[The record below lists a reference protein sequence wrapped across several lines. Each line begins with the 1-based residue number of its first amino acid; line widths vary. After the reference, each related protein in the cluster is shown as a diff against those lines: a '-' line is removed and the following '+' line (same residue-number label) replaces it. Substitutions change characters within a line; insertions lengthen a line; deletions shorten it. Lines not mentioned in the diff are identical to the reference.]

1 MFGGVEMSL
10 QFIIG
15 RAGTGKT
22 TLIMDKLE
30 ERMNSTTEKQSCIFL
45 VPDQMTL
52 QMETVFLEREGVTGL
67 LDTQIFSFSRLAW
80 RVLQESGGL
89 ARTFLTDSGL
99 EMVIRKIML
108 EKQEELHLFGR
119 SASKKGFIKELE
131 QIFKEMKQYCVEQ
144 EQLQHFDGQIKADLS
159 NKMADIAVLYDAY
172 EQVLA
177 GKYLEN
183 EDYLKLLAEA
193 ISENS
198 FLAQSEIFIDGFYEF
213 SPQEY
218 LVLGELL
225 ASCKNVTIALTLDE
239 DYGVDSL
246 EAYDLFQLTGT
257 TYAKLKEMAQNRG
270 CDVMP
275 DIIMNNNRRFQN
287 DDLAYLQE
295 NWTKLSVAKFD
306 GEAVGIH
313 IDEANNRRAEM
324 EGVARRV
331 RELASKGYRYRDMA
345 ILLRNA
351 DSYETILKAS
361 LDANDIPY
369 FIDKKR
375 TMANHP
381 MIEFLRSSL
390 DVLRTNWQYEAVFQA
405 VRTEFLFPLDISS
418 SAYRGK
424 VDIFENYI
432 LENGIYN
439 KRRWME
445 KRPWTYRKI
454 RGLDLNHG
462 VQTDDEKAKEI
473 IINEVR
479 EQIKA
484 PLMNLEKRL
493 KDANTGIE
501 QAGALFEFM
510 LDAQVDTRLDMW
522 RKRAEEMNELEL
534 AKEHEQA
541 WKSVVALLDE
551 FVEVMGDERL
561 SFDVFFDIINTGLD
575 ALDFALLPPS
585 LDQLIVADMDS
596 SRLLN
601 RKAVFIVGMNDGV
614 LPMKKT
620 ESGILSDEDR
630 DYLNQSGIA
639 VRPSGKS
646 MLSSEDFL
654 AYRLFTLP
662 SEYLFISFPNA
673 DENGR
678 ELSESNYIRRIEAVF
693 PTIQRGLYLSDPSLL
708 SDSEQVAYISTP
720 KSAISLLTTQMQY
733 KKKGY
738 PMSAIWWDVYAF
750 FQSEEAL
757 RDFSLR
763 ILESLFYQNKAKRI
777 SEEAATSLFGEN
789 IHASVSRM
797 ERFYSCH
804 FQHFAQHGLKLEER
818 AHFKLQS
825 VDIGEIF
832 HGAMEW
838 ISAELRKN
846 KLDWGQLTT
855 EQCVELATLAMK
867 YLAPKLQHEILLST
881 KRLEYIQYKLLN
893 IIMRATRVLNEQAK
907 ISRFRPVG
915 LEVDFGVKGE
925 IPPLKLPLNSGR
937 ELILQGRI
945 DRIDEAEQDERTFLR
960 IIDYKSS
967 SHDLPMTEVYYGLA
981 LQMLTYLDI
990 VVENSAKLIGKVA
1003 EPAGVLYFH
1012 MHNPLVNAEQE
1023 LTEAEIEK
1031 ELLKS
1036 FRMKGLVLD
1045 DALAVSLMDTELEA
1059 GKTSAVIPTGLKKDG
1074 KFNAHSATATRA
1086 EFDTMR
1092 EYVRS
1097 QYAKAGNKIIEGE
1110 VSINPYKL
1118 KERTPCQL
1126 CAFRSVCQFDASLDS
1141 NQYRKLENRS
1151 RIEILKKMREEGQE

>member
-1 MFGGVEMSL
+1 MSL

-22 TLIMDKLE
+22 TLIMDMLA
-30 ERMNSTTEKQSCIFL
+30 EKISGRKEKHNCIFL

-52 QMETVFLEREGVTGL
+52 QTETVFFEREEIAGL
-67 LDTQIFSFSRLAW
+67 LDAQIFSFNRLAW
-80 RVLQESGGL
+80 RILQESGGL

-99 EMVIRKIML
+99 EMVIRKIMI
-108 EKQEELHLFGR
+108 EKEEELQLFGR
-119 SASKKGFIKELE
+119 NASKRGFIKELE
-131 QIFKEMKQYCVEQ
+131 LVFKEMKQFCVEQ
-144 EQLQHFDGQIKADLS
+144 EQLQGFDSQASADLN
-159 NKMADIAVLYDAY
+159 NKMADIAVLYEAY
-172 EQVLA
+172 ERVLA

-183 EDYLKLLAEA
+183 EDYLRLLADA
-193 ISENS
+193 ILSS
-198 FLAQSEIFIDGFYEF
+198 GFLAESEIFIDGFHEF

-218 LVLGELL
+218 LILGEIL
-225 ASCKNVTIALTLDE
+225 SVCKNVTITLTLDK
-239 DYGVDSL
+239 
-246 EAYDLFQLTGT
+246 AYSMNTLQAYNLFQLTGT
-257 TYAKLKEMAQNRG
+257 TYAKLKEIAQNKA
-270 CDVMP
+270 CDVLP
-275 DIIMNNNRRFQN
+275 DITLKENTRFRN
-287 DDLAYLQE
+287 SDLAYLQASWGE
-295 NWTKLSVAKFD
+295 FSVTPFEGATPSLSV
-306 GEAVGIH
+306 
-313 IDEANNRRAEM
+313 DEANNRRAEI

-331 RELASKGYRYRDMA
+331 RALVAEGYRYRDMA
-345 ILLRNA
+345 ILLRNTEV
-351 DSYETILKAS
+351 YETILKAS
-361 LDANDIPY
+361 LSANDIPY

-381 MIEFLRSSL
+381 MVEFLRSSL
-390 DVLRTNWQYEAVFQA
+390 DVIRTNWQYEAIFQA
-405 VRTEFLFPLDISS
+405 VRTEFFFPLDVSS

-439 KRRWME
+439 KRRWMD
-445 KRPWTYRKI
+445 KRPWGYRKI
-454 RGLDLNHG
+454 RGLDLNQG
-462 VQTDDEKAKEI
+462 VQTDDEKTKEAT
-473 IINEVR
+473 INEVR

-484 PLMNLEKRL
+484 PLLILETRL
-493 KDANTGIE
+493 KAANNGVE
-501 QAGALFEFM
+501 LASALFEFM
-510 LDAQVDTRLDMW
+510 LDVQVDRRLDMW
-522 RKRAEEMNELEL
+522 RKRAEEMDELEL

-541 WKSVVALLDE
+541 WKSVIALLDE
-551 FVEVMGDERL
+551 FVEVMGDEEL
-561 SFDVFFDIINTGLD
+561 SLDIFFDIINTGLD

-585 LDQLIVADMDS
+585 LDQLIITDMDS

-601 RKAVFIVGMNDGV
+601 MKIIFAVGINDGV

-630 DYLNQSGIA
+630 EYLNQSGIA

-662 SEYLFISFPNA
+662 SEHLFISFPNA
-673 DENGR
+673 DENGK
-678 ELSESNYIRRIEAVF
+678 ELSESNYIRRIETIF
-693 PTIQRGLYLSDPSLL
+693 PEVKRGLYLSDPSLL
-708 SDSEQVAYISTP
+708 SDSEQASYVSTP
-720 KSAISLLTTQMQY
+720 KSAIALLTAQMQY

-738 PMSAIWWDVYAF
+738 PMSQVWWDVYTF
-750 FQSEEAL
+750 FQTDVEWRSRAL
-757 RDFSLR
+757 Q
-763 ILESLFYQNKAKRI
+763 ILESLFYQNKAKNI
-777 SEEAATSLFGEN
+777 SEEVATTLFGEN

-838 ISAELRKN
+838 ISAKLREN
-846 KLDWGQLTT
+846 NLEWGQLSV
-855 EQCVELATLAMK
+855 EQCMELATLAMK

-893 IIMRATRVLNEQAK
+893 IIIRATRVLNEQAK
-907 ISRFRPVG
+907 ISRFKPVG

-925 IPPLKLPLNSGR
+925 IPPLKLPLNGGR

-990 VVENSAKLIGKVA
+990 VVENSAKLIGKVT

-1012 MHNPLVNAEQE
+1012 MHNPLINADKE
-1023 LTEAEIEK
+1023 LTETELEK

-1059 GKTSAVIPTGLKKDG
+1059 GKTSSVIPTGLKKDG
-1074 KFNAHSATATRA
+1074 NFNAHSATATRA
-1086 EFDTMR
+1086 EFETMR
-1092 EYVRS
+1092 EYVRH
-1097 QYAKAGNKIIEGE
+1097 QYTKAGNKIIDGE
-1110 VSINPYKL
+1110 VAINPYKL

-1126 CAFRSVCQFDASLDS
+1126 CAFRSVCQFDASLEN
-1141 NQYRKLENRS
+1141 NQYRKLENQS
-1151 RIEILKKMREEGQE
+1151 REDILRKMREEGQE

>member
-1 MFGGVEMSL
+1 MSL

-22 TLIMDKLE
+22 TLIMDMLAEKI
-30 ERMNSTTEKQSCIFL
+30 NSRKEKHNCIFL

-52 QMETVFLEREGVTGL
+52 QTETVFFEREEIACL
-67 LDTQIFSFSRLAW
+67 LDAQIFSFNRLAW
-80 RVLQESGGL
+80 RILQESGGL

-99 EMVIRKIML
+99 EMVIRKIMI
-108 EKQEELHLFGR
+108 EKEDELQLFGR
-119 SASKKGFIKELE
+119 NASQKGFIKELE
-131 QIFKEMKQYCVEQ
+131 QVFKEMKQFCVEQ
-144 EQLQHFDGQIKADLS
+144 EQLQGFDSQTSADLN
-159 NKMADIAVLYDAY
+159 NKMADIAVLYEAY
-172 EQVLA
+172 ERVLA

-183 EDYLKLLAEA
+183 EDYLRLLAGA
-193 ISENS
+193 ISGNV
-198 FLAQSEIFIDGFYEF
+198 FLAESEIFIDGFHEF

-218 LVLGELL
+218 LILSEILSV
-225 ASCKNVTIALTLDE
+225 CKNVTITLTLDK
-239 DYGVDSL
+239 
-246 EAYDLFQLTGT
+246 AYSMNNLQSYNLFQLTGT
-257 TYAKLKEMAQNRG
+257 TYVKLKEIAQNKA
-270 CDVMP
+270 CDVLP
-275 DIIMNNNRRFQN
+275 DIILKENTRFRN
-287 DDLAYLQE
+287 SDLAYLQASWGDFSVAPFE
-295 NWTKLSVAKFD
+295 GATPSLSV
-306 GEAVGIH
+306 
-313 IDEANNRRAEM
+313 DEANNRRAEI

-331 RELASKGYRYRDMA
+331 RELSAEGYRYRDMA
-345 ILLRNA
+345 ILLRNTEA
-351 DSYETILKAS
+351 YETILKAS
-361 LDANDIPY
+361 LSANDIPY

-381 MIEFLRSSL
+381 MVEFLRSSL
-390 DVLRTNWQYEAVFQA
+390 DVIRTNWQYEAVFQA
-405 VRTEFLFPLDISS
+405 VRTEFFFPLDVSS

-424 VDIFENYI
+424 VDIFENYV

-439 KRRWME
+439 KRRWMD
-445 KRPWTYRKI
+445 KRPWGYRKI
-454 RGLDLNHG
+454 RGLDLNQG
-462 VQTDDEKAKEI
+462 VQTDDEKAKEAT
-473 IINEVR
+473 INEVR
-479 EQIKA
+479 ERIKA
-484 PLMNLEKRL
+484 PLMILETRL
-493 KDANTGIE
+493 KVADNGVGLAS
-501 QAGALFEFM
+501 ALFEFM
-510 LDAQVDTRLDMW
+510 LDVQVDKRLDMW
-522 RKRAEEMNELEL
+522 RKRAEEMDELEL

-541 WKSVVALLDE
+541 WKSVIALLDE
-551 FVEVMGDERL
+551 FVEVMGDEEL
-561 SFDVFFDIINTGLD
+561 SLDVFFDIINTGLD

-585 LDQLIVADMDS
+585 LDQLIITDMDN

-601 RKAVFIVGMNDGV
+601 MKIIFAVGINDGV
-614 LPMKKT
+614 LPMKKI

-630 DYLNQSGIA
+630 EYLNQSGIA

-662 SEYLFISFPNA
+662 SERLFISFPNA
-673 DENGR
+673 DENGK
-678 ELSESNYIRRIEAVF
+678 EMSESNYIRRIEAIF
-693 PTIQRGLYLSDPSLL
+693 PEVKRGLYLSDPSLL
-708 SDSEQVAYISTP
+708 SDSEQASYISTP
-720 KSAISLLTTQMQY
+720 KSAIALLTAQMQY

-738 PMSAIWWDVYAF
+738 PMSPVWWDAYSF
-750 FQSEEAL
+750 FQSDEEWRSSAL
-757 RDFSLR
+757 Q
-763 ILESLFYQNKAKRI
+763 ILESLFYQNKAKNI
-777 SEEAATSLFGEN
+777 SEEVATSLFGEN

-838 ISAELRKN
+838 ISAKLREN
-846 KLDWGQLTT
+846 NLEWGQLSV
-855 EQCVELATLAMK
+855 EQCMELATLAMK
-867 YLAPKLQHEILLST
+867 YLVPKLQHEILLST

-893 IIMRATRVLNEQAK
+893 IIIRATRVLNEQAK
-907 ISRFRPVG
+907 ISRFKPVG

-925 IPPLKLPLNSGR
+925 IPPLKLPLNGGR

-990 VVENSAKLIGKVA
+990 VVANSAKLIGKVA

-1012 MHNPLVNAEQE
+1012 MHNPLINADKE
-1023 LTEAEIEK
+1023 LTETELEK

-1074 KFNAHSATATRA
+1074 NFNAHSATATKA

-1092 EYVRS
+1092 EYVRH
-1097 QYAKAGNKIIEGE
+1097 QYTKAGNKIIDGE
-1110 VSINPYKL
+1110 VAINPYKL

-1126 CAFRSVCQFDASLDS
+1126 CAFRSVCQFDASLEN
-1141 NQYRKLENRS
+1141 NQYRKLENQS
-1151 RIEILKKMREEGQE
+1151 REDILRKMREEGQE

>member
-1 MFGGVEMSL
+1 MSL

-22 TLIMDKLE
+22 RLVMDLLE
-30 ERMNSTTEKQSCIFL
+30 ERMNSTEGENCVFL

-52 QMETVFLEREGVTGL
+52 QTETVFFEREDIAGL
-67 LDTQIFSFSRLAW
+67 LHAQIFSFSRLAW
-80 RVLQESGGL
+80 RILQETGGL

-108 EKQEELHLFGR
+108 EKQDELKLFGR
-119 SASKKGFIKELE
+119 NGSKKGFIKELE
-131 QIFKEMKQYCVEQ
+131 QIFKEMKQCCVEQ
-144 EQLQHFDGQIKADLS
+144 EQLQGFDNESSVDLN
-159 NKMADIAVLYDAY
+159 NKMADIAVLYKAY
-172 EQVLA
+172 EELLA

-183 EDYLKLLAEA
+183 EDYLGLLANA
-193 ISENS
+193 ISGS
-198 FLAQSEIFIDGFYEF
+198 QFLRESTIFIDGFHEF

-218 LVLGELL
+218 LILGELF
-225 ASCKNVTIALTLDE
+225 ATCKNVTIALTLDQ
-239 DYGVDSL
+239 
-246 EAYDLFQLTGT
+246 AYSMNNLQEYNLFQLTGM
-257 TYAKLKEMAQNRG
+257 TYANLKEIAQNKV
-270 CDVMP
+270 CEILPDVVLK
-275 DIIMNNNRRFQN
+275 DNHRFQN
-287 DDLAYLQE
+287 EDLTYLQE
-295 NWTKLSVAKFD
+295 HWGMFSAMEFADATPSLA
-306 GEAVGIH
+306 
-313 IDEANNRRAEM
+313 IDEANNRRAEID
-324 EGVARRV
+324 GVARRV
-331 RELASKGYRYRDMA
+331 RELVLEGYRYRDMA

-351 DSYETILKAS
+351 DAYETILKAS
-361 LDANDIPY
+361 LSTNDIPY
-369 FIDKKR
+369 FIDKQR

-381 MIEFLRSSL
+381 MVEFLRSSL
-390 DVLRTNWQYEAVFQA
+390 DVIRTNWQYESVFQA
-405 VRTEFLFPLDISS
+405 VRTEFFFPLEVSS

-439 KRRWME
+439 KRRWMD

-454 RGLDLNHG
+454 RGLDLKQG
-462 VQTDDEKAKEI
+462 VQTDDEKAKEAT
-473 IINEVR
+473 INEVR
-479 EQIKA
+479 EQIKT
-484 PLMNLEKRL
+484 PLMSLEKRL
-493 KDANTGIE
+493 KAANTGRA
-501 QAGALFEFM
+501 QASALFEFM
-510 LDAQVDTRLDMW
+510 LDVQVDGRLNMW

-551 FVEVMGDERL
+551 FVEVMGDEEL
-561 SFDVFFDIINTGLD
+561 PFDIFFDIINTGLD

-601 RKAVFIVGMNDGV
+601 MKIVFAVGINDGV
-614 LPMKKT
+614 LPMKKM

-630 DYLNQSGIA
+630 DYLNQSGIT
-639 VRPSGKS
+639 VRPSGKN
-646 MLSSEDFL
+646 MLSTEEFL

-662 SEYLFISFPNA
+662 SERLFLSFPNA
-673 DENGR
+673 DDNGK
-678 ELSESNYIRRIEAVF
+678 ELSESSYIRRIEAIF
-693 PTIQRGLYLSDPSLL
+693 PKLERGLYLSDPSLL
-708 SDSEQVAYISTP
+708 DDSAEQAAYISTP
-720 KSAISLLTTQMQY
+720 RSAIALLTAQMQY

-738 PMSAIWWDVYAF
+738 PMSSVWWDAYDF
-750 FQSEEAL
+750 FQSNNKWRSPA
-757 RDFSLR
+757 LR
-763 ILESLFYQNKAKRI
+763 ILESLFYQNKAKNI
-777 SEEAATSLFGEN
+777 SEEASTSLFGEN

-846 KLDWGQLTT
+846 NLEWGELSV
-855 EQCVELATLAMK
+855 EQCMKLATLAME

-893 IIMRATRVLNEQAK
+893 IIIRATRVLNEQAK
-907 ISRFRPVG
+907 TSKFKPVG

-925 IPPLKLPLNSGR
+925 IPPLKLPLNDGR

-945 DRIDEAEQDERTFLR
+945 DRIDEAEQGERTFLR

-967 SHDLPMTEVYYGLA
+967 AHDLPMTEVYYGLA

-1012 MHNPLVNAEQE
+1012 MHNPLVHADKD
-1023 LTEAEIEK
+1023 LTETEIEK

-1059 GKTSAVIPTGLKKDG
+1059 GKTSSVIPTGLKKDG
-1074 KFNAHSATATRA
+1074 HFNAHSATATKA

-1092 EYVRS
+1092 QYVRH
-1097 QYAKAGNKIIEGE
+1097 QYTRAGNKIIDGE

-1126 CAFRSVCQFDASLDS
+1126 CAFRSVCQFDASLES
-1141 NQYRKLENRS
+1141 NQYRKLENQKR
-1151 RIEILKKMREEGQE
+1151 EDILRKMREEGQE

>member
-1 MFGGVEMSL
+1 MSL

-22 TLIMDKLE
+22 ALIMDRLE
-30 ERMNSTTEKQSCIFL
+30 ERMSGAGEKRNCIFL

-52 QMETVFLEREGVTGL
+52 QIETAFFERESVSGL
-67 LDTQIFSFSRLAW
+67 LHTQIFSFSRLAW
-80 RVLQESGGL
+80 RILQESGGL

-99 EMVIRKIML
+99 EMVIRKIMI
-108 EKQEELHLFGR
+108 EKQDELQLFGR
-119 SASKKGFIKELE
+119 NASKKGFIKELE
-131 QIFKEMKQYCVEQ
+131 QIFKEMKQFCVEQ
-144 EQLQHFDGQIKADLS
+144 EELQNFDGENSADLN
-159 NKMADIAVLYDAY
+159 NKMADIALLYDAY
-172 EQVLA
+172 ERVLS
-177 GKYLEN
+177 GKYLET
-183 EDYLKLLAEA
+183 EDYLRLLGDAISDSEFLAEC
-193 ISENS
+193 
-198 FLAQSEIFIDGFYEF
+198 EIFIDGFHEF

-218 LVLGELL
+218 LVLGELF
-225 ASCKNVTIALTLDE
+225 SVCKNVTIALTLDE
-239 DYGVDSL
+239 
-246 EAYDLFQLTGT
+246 AYSVNNLQAYNVFQVTGM
-257 TYAKLKEMAQNRG
+257 TYANLKEIAQNRA
-270 CDVMP
+270 CEILP
-275 DIIMNNNRRFQN
+275 DIVLENNERFKN
-287 DDLAYLQE
+287 NDLAYLQE
-295 NWTKLSVAKFD
+295 TWGEFSVKAYAN
-306 GEAVGIH
+306 ETPSLAIY
-313 IDEANNRRAEM
+313 EANNRRAEM
-324 EGVARRV
+324 DGIARHIRQLV
-331 RELASKGYRYRDMA
+331 SEGYRYRDMA
-345 ILLRNA
+345 ILLRNTEV
-351 DSYETILKAS
+351 YETILKAS
-361 LDANDIPY
+361 LSANDIPY

-381 MIEFLRSSL
+381 MVEFLRSSL

-405 VRTEFLFPLDISS
+405 VRTEFFFPLNVSS

-439 KRRWME
+439 KRRWMD
-445 KRPWTYRKI
+445 KRPWSYRKI
-454 RGLDLNHG
+454 RGLDWNQG
-462 VQTDDEKAKEI
+462 VQTDDEKVKEAT
-473 IINEVR
+473 INEVR
-479 EQIKA
+479 EHIKV
-484 PLMNLEKRL
+484 PLMALEKQL
-493 KDANTGIE
+493 EVAGNGVE
-501 QAGALFEFM
+501 QASALFQFM
-510 LDAQVDTRLDMW
+510 LDVQVDGRLDMW
-522 RKRAEEMNELEL
+522 RKHAEEMNELEL

-551 FVEVMGDERL
+551 FVEVMGDEEL
-561 SFDVFFDIINTGLD
+561 SLNTFFDIINTGLD

-585 LDQLIVADMDS
+585 LDQVIVADIDN

-601 RKAVFIVGMNDGV
+601 KKVIFAAGINDGV
-614 LPMKKT
+614 LPMKKE

-630 DYLNQSGIA
+630 NVLNQSGIA
-639 VRPSGKS
+639 VRPSSKN
-646 MLSSEDFL
+646 MLSSEEFV

-662 SEYLFISFPNA
+662 SERLFISFPNA
-673 DENGR
+673 DENGK
-678 ELSESNYIRRIEAVF
+678 ELSESSYIRRIETVF
-693 PTIQRGLYLSDPSLL
+693 PEVKRELYLSDPSLL
-708 SDSEQVAYISTP
+708 SDLEQASYISTP
-720 KSAISLLTTQMQY
+720 RATIALLTAQMQY

-738 PMSAIWWDVYAF
+738 QMSPTWWDAYAF
-750 FQSEEAL
+750 FQSDEEWKNPA
-757 RDFSLR
+757 LR
-763 ILESLFYQNKAKRI
+763 ILGSLFYQNKAKNI

-818 AHFKLQS
+818 AHYKLQS

-838 ISAELRKN
+838 ISAELQKN
-846 KLDWGQLTT
+846 NLEWGQLSV
-855 EQCVELATLAMK
+855 EQCMELATLAMA

-893 IIMRATRVLNEQAK
+893 IIIRATRVLNEQAK
-907 ISRFRPVG
+907 ISRFKPVG
-915 LEVDFGVKGE
+915 LEVDFGAKGE
-925 IPPLKLPLNSGR
+925 IPPLKLPLNDGR

-1012 MHNPLVNAEQE
+1012 MHNPLVSADKE
-1023 LTEAEIEK
+1023 LTETELEK

-1059 GKTSAVIPTGLKKDG
+1059 GKTSSVIPTGLKKDG
-1074 KFNAHSATATRA
+1074 NFNAHSATATRA

-1092 EYVRS
+1092 QYVRR
-1097 QYAKAGNKIIEGE
+1097 QYTKAGNKIIDGE
-1110 VSINPYKL
+1110 VTINPYKL

-1126 CAFRSVCQFDASLDS
+1126 CVFRSVCQFDASLEN
-1141 NQYRKLENRS
+1141 NQYRKLENQS
-1151 RIEILKKMREEGQE
+1151 REDVLRKMREEGQE